1 MKKIQPNM
9 EVDGGNEG
17 GVEDVVIEVVG
28 MESKL
33 VTQQDHLKFESEL
46 SDSNYE

>member
-1 MKKIQPNM
+1 M

-17 GVEDVVIEVVG
+17 GMEDVVTEVVG
-28 MESKL
+28 TESKL
-33 VTQQDHLKFESEL
+33 VMQQDRLKFESEL